1 MAFFN
6 DFSTDIESFIN
17 DDTRFFVFRD
27 RDIFVKNGE
36 SLSRSDFFAL
46 KDAGALKSV
55 FYEDGYNYFGAVLA
69 ENAPAEGSSLS
80 IEAMNL
86 REYFSLHDKNAV
98 LLSSR
103 AKGITQWRHSTRFCS
118 FCGTATEDSK
128 TFSALYCPKCKKEI
142 FPRIEPATITLVT
155 RGDEILLARHENRI
169 QHLWACLSGF
179 IEMGETA
186 EQCVER
192 EIMEE
197 VGLRVKNIKYRA
209 SQSWSFP
216 NQLMLAFTAEYD
228 SGEIREQAGEIAK
241 ARWFHRDALP
251 EIPPKGSVAYN
262 LITSY
267 CGGKFD

>member
-1 MAFFN
+1 MAFFS
-6 DFSTDIESFIN
+6 DFADDIESFIN
-17 DDTRFFVFRD
+17 DGTRFFVFRD
-27 RDIFVKNGE
+27 RDIFVRDGE
-36 SLSRSDFFAL
+36 SLSRDDFFAL
-46 KDAGALKSV
+46 KDAGVLKSV

-69 ENAPAEGSSLS
+69 ENALLEGCPLPV
-80 IEAMNL
+80 EAMNL

-118 FCGTATEDSK
+118 FCGTKTEDSK
-128 TFSALYCPKCKKEI
+128 TLSALFCPKCKKEI

-155 RGDEILLARHENRI
+155 RGNEVLLARHERRI

-216 NQLMLAFTAEYD
+216 NQLMLAFTAEYE
-228 SGEIREQAGEIAK
+228 SGEIKVQEDEIK
-241 ARWFHRDALP
+241 EARWFSRDSLP

-262 LITSY
+262 LITSC

>member
-1 MAFFN
+1 MAFFSDVSN
-6 DFSTDIESFIN
+6 DIESFVN

-27 RDIFVKNGE
+27 RDIFVKGGE

-46 KDAGALKSV
+46 RAKGTLESV
-55 FYEDGYNYFGAVLA
+55 FYEDGYNYCGSILR
-69 ENAPAEGSSLS
+69 ENAVIDGDFSE
-80 IEAMNL
+80 MNL
-86 REYFSLHDKNAV
+86 REYFSLHDEEGI

-103 AKGITQWRHSTRFCS
+103 AKGISQWRHSTRFCS
-118 FCGTATEDSK
+118 FCGSKIEDSK
-128 TFSALYCPKCKKEI
+128 TLSALYCPKCKKEI

-155 RGDEILLARHENRI
+155 RGNEVLLARHANRI

-197 VGLRVKNIKYRA
+197 VGLKVKNIKYRA

-216 NQLMLAFTAEYD
+216 NQLMFAFTAEYE
-228 SGEIREQAGEIAK
+228 SGEIKPQAGEIAE
-241 ARWFHRDALP
+241 ARWFSRDNLP
-251 EIPPKGSVAYN
+251 DIPPKASVAYN
-262 LITSY
+262 LITSFS
-267 CGGKFD
+267 CGKFD

>member
-1 MAFFN
+1 
-6 DFSTDIESFIN
+6 
-17 DDTRFFVFRD
+17 
-27 RDIFVKNGE
+27 
-36 SLSRSDFFAL
+36 
-46 KDAGALKSV
+46 
-55 FYEDGYNYFGAVLA
+55 
-69 ENAPAEGSSLS
+69 
-80 IEAMNL
+80 
-86 REYFSLHDKNAV
+86 
-98 LLSSR
+98 
-103 AKGITQWRHSTRFCS
+103 
-118 FCGTATEDSK
+118 
-128 TFSALYCPKCKKEI
+128 
-142 FPRIEPATITLVT
+142 
-155 RGDEILLARHENRI
+155 
-169 QHLWACLSGF
+169 
-179 IEMGETA
+179 MGETA